1 MEEVRVPGQNYA
13 LVSFVSPA
21 GAQKSDTLGFRLY
34 GAFETVDEARAHAA
48 LVNSADSAFDV
59 YVVEMRM
66 WCAWHPDPMDV
77 ADKVYSD
84 KRLDEMIRAHR
95 DAQADAQAAYEERLA
110 KEGGSGAGAGGPSG
124 ADGPEGPEG
133 TRCAEGP
140 SGADGAEGPSGAA
153 PAENPTGEKSEGP
166 SKEVDE
172 DGDEARGDRGVP
184 HHAQDGGG
192 VPDHV
197 PE

>member
-34 GAFETVDEARAHAA
+34 GAFDTVDEARAHAA

-59 YVVEMRM
+59 YVVEMRR

-110 KEGGSGAGAGGPSG
+110 KEGAEGSEGPAGPSG
-124 ADGPEGPEG
+124 ADGPEGPSGAEG
-133 TRCAEGP
+133 PEGP
-140 SGADGAEGPSGAA
+140 SGAEDAA

>member
-1 MEEVRVPGQNYA
+1 MEDLVRVPGQNYA

-21 GAQKSDTLGFRLY
+21 GAQKSDTLGFCLY
-34 GAFETVDEARAHAA
+34 GAFDTLDEARAHAA

-59 YVVEMRM
+59 YVVEMRK

-77 ADKVYSD
+77 VDKVYSD
-84 KRLDEMIRAHR
+84 TRLDEMIRAHR
-95 DAQADAQAAYEERLA
+95 DAQAEAQKAYEERLA
-110 KEGGSGAGAGGPSG
+110 KEGGSGAGGPSG

-133 TRCAEGP
+133 PEG
-140 SGADGAEGPSGAA
+140 SEGQVAV
-153 PAENPTGEKSEGP
+153 NQTDEKSEGP
-166 SKEVDE
+166 SKEDAN
-172 DGDEARGDRGVP
+172 GDKAIGDLGVP
-184 HHAQDGGG
+184 DHAQDGGG